1 MKKLAYLFTC
11 KTLNI
16 LNILENFVRK
26 IVFSKVSMIRDIRD
40 REIRIYT
47 DAGRI
52 CRPLLIVENQKLL
65 LKQSHI
71 KQLKQREYN
80 NYRWALFRCSCLT
93 CVQAFISTL
102 KLHPVL
108 FKIYIRWGR
117 FTIVYRLFSPHV
129 FFALLNLLTALPHTG
144 SCLKRNNLRSL
155 NLPCLKYTH

>member
-1 MKKLAYLFTC
+1 
-11 KTLNI
+11 
-16 LNILENFVRK
+16 
-26 IVFSKVSMIRDIRD
+26 MIRDIRD

-80 NYRWALFRCSCLT
+80 NYRWALLRCSCLT
-93 CVQAFISTL
+93 FVHAFISTL

-108 FKIYIRWGR
+108 IEIYIR
-117 FTIVYRLFSPHV
+117 
-129 FFALLNLLTALPHTG
+129 
-144 SCLKRNNLRSL
+144 
-155 NLPCLKYTH
+155 

>member
-80 NYRWALFRCSCLT
+80 NYRWALFR
-93 CVQAFISTL
+93 
-102 KLHPVL
+102 
-108 FKIYIRWGR
+108 WR
-117 FTIVYRLFSPHV
+117 FNIVYGIFSPHV
-129 FFALLNLLTALPHTG
+129 IFALLNLLTALPHTR

>member
-1 MKKLAYLFTC
+1 MKWTSLSQRYVIEF
-11 KTLNI
+11 KTDEKTVNI
-16 LNILENFVRK
+16 LNIHENFVRI

-93 CVQAFISTL
+93 CVHAFISTL
-102 KLHPVL
+102 KLHPDF

-129 FFALLNLLTALPHTG
+129 IFCPSKLAYSFAPYRVV
-144 SCLKRNNLRSL
+144 LKE
-155 NLPCLKYTH
+155 K